1 MFLNFGVYIISVA
14 GMLVKYKYPVE
25 ADLRCASI
33 KKITLHELSP
43 RWHNRLQEC
52 KNLPFPLSIKW
63 LKWYLEIR
71 NSSKCIVG
79 EAYGYSSSY
88 LNKCAECN
96 KICVRFMNYFM
107 IHSYSRLERNVNTF
121 VRHWNEKHL

>member
-1 MFLNFGVYIISVA
+1 
-14 GMLVKYKYPVE
+14 MLEKQK
-25 ADLRCASI
+25 RCALLDLHRAMDRNR
-33 KKITLHELSP
+33 TLRELSP
-43 RWHNRLQEC
+43 RWHCRLQES

-63 LKWYLEIR
+63 FRWYVEIR

-88 LNKCAECN
+88 LNTCGECN
-96 KICVRFMNYFM
+96 KLCVRFMNYFM
-107 IHSYSRLERNVNTF
+107 IHSYSGIEKNANTF